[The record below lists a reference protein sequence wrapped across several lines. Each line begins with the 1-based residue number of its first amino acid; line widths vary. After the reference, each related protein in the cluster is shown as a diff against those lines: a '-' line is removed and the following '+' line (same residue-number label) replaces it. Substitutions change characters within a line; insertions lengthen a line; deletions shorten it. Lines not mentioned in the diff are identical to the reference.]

1 MIERSNGKMAVSGSS
16 SQIRFYSYDESSYAL
31 TNTIDVPDSE
41 VWSFAITPNFS
52 KLVYGY
58 DNETFNIY
66 TLKNEN
72 YQKEFSYDLGG
83 IIRMVEMDE
92 SSLYYSAIAFTN
104 LYTFYHCPTG
114 CASCSFPNNCSQCSE
129 GYILKGV

>member
-1 MIERSNGKMAVSGSS
+1 MAVSGSS
-16 SQIRFYSYDESSYAL
+16 SQIRFYSYDESSSAL
-31 TNTIDVPDSE
+31 SSTIDVPDSE
-41 VWSFAITPNFS
+41 VWSFDISSDFT

-72 YQKEFSYDLGG
+72 YQKEFSYDLRR

-92 SSLYYSAIAFTN
+92 TSLYYSASAADGN